1 MTPNLTAFTGVD
13 SQNLPDVMVSVQFIL
28 AIGVKKIIPTEGINS
43 KPSGATFLAH
53 VAGSEEEFVLKN
65 AHPGYMNLGVAC
77 TDSLK
82 NEAVNIKRMMKFDFI
97 PNYIA
102 DFSEDEDYF
111 LCEEKK
117 CGLSVDD
124 YRADSHHN
132 FIDKKLRKKT
142 INDYRKSI
150 TDLLKNVQILHD
162 ERIFLG
168 DISSENVL
176 VDPETNLV
184 SFVDLEQSVFLRQL
198 QE

>member
-1 MTPNLTAFTGVD
+1 M
-13 SQNLPDVMVSVQFIL
+13 
-28 AIGVKKIIPTEGINS
+28 KK
-43 KPSGATFLAH
+43 
-53 VAGSEEEFVLKN
+53 
-65 AHPGYMNLGVAC
+65 
-77 TDSLK
+77 
-82 NEAVNIKRMMKFDFI
+82 KR
-97 PNYIA
+97 
-102 DFSEDEDYF
+102 
-111 LCEEKK
+111 

-184 SFVDLEQSVFLRQL
+184 SFVDLEQSVFL
-198 QE
+198 